1 MLIGLAIV
9 ANSISIGFE
18 TNQRADLSRS
28 FDDYADPLMEPWHS
42 INMTFLLIFT
52 LEVGKFDRWR
62 NWNDGGNHRV
72 VSVGSP

>member
-28 FDDYADPLMEPWHS
+28 FDDYADPWMEPWHS
-42 INMTFLLIFT
+42 INMTFLIIFT
-52 LEVGKFDRWR
+52 LEVGTFDQ
-62 NWNDGGNHRV
+62 
-72 VSVGSP
+72 